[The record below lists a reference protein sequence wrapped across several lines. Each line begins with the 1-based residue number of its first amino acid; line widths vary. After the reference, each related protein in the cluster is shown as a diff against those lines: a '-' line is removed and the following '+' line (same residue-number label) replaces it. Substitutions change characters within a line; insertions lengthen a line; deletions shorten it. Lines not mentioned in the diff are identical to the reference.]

1 MGNVPIPR
9 NGHQRRKCQS
19 RLAVT
24 EMASLKGVFKEDV
37 GEMLIVNSKGH
48 TGHAMGVAF
57 EDVIAVESL
66 RSKQIPTIPHFKN
79 MDSRLNPD
87 EVKLCLDPNEDH
99 SHVKY
104 ALHFAVGFGSQVA
117 FSLFY
122 SS

>member
-1 MGNVPIPR
+1 MLSRTHFGGGR
-9 NGHQRRKCQS
+9 N
-19 RLAVT
+19 
-24 EMASLKGVFKEDV
+24 ASYR
-37 GEMLIVNSKGH
+37 
-48 TGHAMGVAF
+48 T
-57 EDVIAVESL
+57 
-66 RSKQIPTIPHFKN
+66 HFKN